1 MTTLSSC
8 NTSTLYSEST
18 SILSFPI
25 SEFSTSNPLVQRI
38 KKLWSAIFEGN
49 LLKFNQQRCLRILQ
63 RIYSI
68 HLSVEEIR
76 DNISHGIYRQDNLYD
91 FEEIIENLNE

>member
-1 MTTLSSC
+1 MAALSSC
-8 NTSTLYSEST
+8 NTSTFYSEST
-18 SILSFPI
+18 SVLSFPI
-25 SEFSTSNPLVQRI
+25 SEFSTSNPLVQKI

-68 HLSVEEIR
+68 HLSVEEIKE
-76 DNISHGIYRQDNLYD
+76 NIGHGVYQQENLYD